1 MTREEVLD
9 KIERLLRLS
18 KDGTRGSIDHEPNK
32 GDLFRLFAAAFNSGL
47 IDSSGQSGNLQADT
61 LANTLAN
68 RAPELTDQVA
78 WQTLYSFW
86 SAWTYAWQQAH
97 LLNR

>member
-9 KIERLLRLS
+9 QIEELLRQH
-18 KDGTRGSIDHEPNK
+18 KDGTRGAIDREPNK
-32 GDLFRLFAAAFNSGL
+32 SDLFRLFAAAFNGGL
-47 IDSSGQSGNLQADT
+47 TDAPDQSGNLHADA
-61 LANTLAN
+61 LVNTLTS

-78 WQTLYSFW
+78 WHTLYSFW

-97 LLNR
+97 LLKR